1 MTRFFFDFRE
11 NSSILRDDEGVE
23 LSDAKTAELEAVKAA
38 AAVAEENVRK
48 GCNSVVIDVREG
60 DRPAFKVSLRLDVK
74 HP

>member
-23 LSDAKTAELEAVKAA
+23 LTDAKTAELEAVKAA
-38 AAVAEENVRK
+38 AAVAEENFRK

-60 DRPAFKVSLRLDVK
+60 ERPAFKVSLRLDVK
-74 HP
+74 RT